1 MQIPRQVEQSQS
13 TDTATE
19 QITVQLDRLSGAA
32 LNVLRSGGTSDADAV
47 RAAIT
52 DAAERLPTPAL
63 HKRPTLIAD
72 AMYAERLAVLAAS
85 APPLTEYQ
93 RYVLTAALV
102 DGDSAW
108 LSEEQWL
115 AMRSVG
121 HTDLRDARDS
131 ENRTSVSQD
140 VEPPISQT

>member
-1 MQIPRQVEQSQS
+1 MQKPRPVEHSQGAS
-13 TDTATE
+13 TATE
-19 QITVQLDRLSGAA
+19 QITIQLDRLSQAA
-32 LNVLRSGGTSDADAV
+32 LNALRSGGTSETDAV

-63 HKRPTLIAD
+63 DKRPTLIAD
-72 AMYAERLAVLAAS
+72 AVYAERLAALAAS

-102 DGDSAW
+102 DGDPEW

-115 AMRSVG
+115 AMRSAG
-121 HTDLRDARDS
+121 HSDLCDARDS
-131 ENRTSVSQD
+131 ENCTSVSQD
-140 VEPPISQT
+140 VEPPVSQT

>member
-1 MQIPRQVEQSQS
+1 MPRQVEQSQG

-19 QITVQLDRLSGAA
+19 RITVQLDRLSRAA
-32 LNVLRSGGTSDADAV
+32 LNVLRSDGTSDTDAV

-63 HKRPTLIAD
+63 HKRSTLIAD
-72 AMYAERLAVLAAS
+72 AVYAKRLAALAAS

-102 DGDSAW
+102 DGVSAW

-115 AMRSVG
+115 AMRSTG
-121 HTDLRDARDS
+121 PTDPRDTRDS
-131 ENRTSVSQD
+131 ENCTSVPQD

>member
-1 MQIPRQVEQSQS
+1 MQMPRPGAHSPG
-13 TDTATE
+13 TPTATE
-19 QITVQLDRLSGAA
+19 QITIQLDRLSQAA
-32 LNVLRSGGTSDADAV
+32 LNVLRSGGTSETDAV

-63 HKRPTLIAD
+63 RKHPTLIAD
-72 AMYAERLAVLAAS
+72 AEYAERLAALAAS
-85 APPLTEYQ
+85 APPLTDYQ

-115 AMRSVG
+115 AMRSAG
-121 HTDLRDARDS
+121 HTDFRDARDS
-131 ENRTSVSQD
+131 ENCASVSQG

>member
-1 MQIPRQVEQSQS
+1 MEKPRPAEHSQGAS
-13 TDTATE
+13 AATE
-19 QITVQLDRLSGAA
+19 HITVQLDRLSGAA
-32 LNVLRSGGTSDADAV
+32 LNVLRSGGTSDTDAV

-63 HKRPTLIAD
+63 RKHPTLIAD
-72 AMYAERLAVLAAS
+72 AEYAERLAALAAS

-102 DGDSAW
+102 DGDAAW

-115 AMRSVG
+115 AMRSAG
-121 HTDLRDARDS
+121 HTDFRDARDS
-131 ENRTSVSQD
+131 ENCASVSQG

>member
-1 MQIPRQVEQSQS
+1 MQMPRPVEHPQGAS
-13 TDTATE
+13 TATE

-32 LNVLRSGGTSDADAV
+32 LNVLRSGGTSETDAV

-72 AMYAERLAVLAAS
+72 AEYAERLAALAAS

-115 AMRSVG
+115 AMRSAG
-121 HTDLRDARDS
+121 HTDFRDARDS
-131 ENRTSVSQD
+131 ENCASVSQD

>member
-1 MQIPRQVEQSQS
+1 MQMSRPVERSQGRVV
-13 TDTATE
+13 ATE

-32 LNVLRSGGTSDADAV
+32 LNVLRSDGTSETDAV

-52 DAAERLPTPAL
+52 DAAERVPTPAL

-72 AMYAERLAVLAAS
+72 AVYAERLAALAAS

-102 DGDSAW
+102 NGDSAW

-115 AMRSVG
+115 AMRSTG
-121 HTDLRDARDS
+121 PTDPRDTRDS
-131 ENRTSVSQD
+131 ENCTWVPQD